1 MQTVRTPR
9 RSRPSVKEFPCK
21 SYRGVKSIS
30 QPHTINGDV
39 KMINKAEKNTKLSI
53 LARFLKGSVILFIL
67 SMASTLALSVIEL
80 VNPQIIK
87 VLIDSVIDSKP
98 VDTSSVGGLIA
109 EAVGGVGFLKE
120 NLWAIA
126 VLVIVLA
133 VFMGVFKYLSGVFNT
148 AASEKL
154 TETTRNALFE
164 KIESLPFSWHT
175 ANPTGDIIQRCTS
188 DVETLK
194 RFLSEQLT
202 SVVSTVMLIT
212 LSLLFLS
219 KIHYK
224 ITLIAALSI
233 PLVVGFSFMFHKLI
247 SKGFAKC
254 DENEGILSSVV
265 QENLAGVR
273 VVRAFGRESSEIDK
287 FTKQNEVYTGTWVKL
302 CRVLTGFWAVND
314 IISCV
319 QVMIV
324 ILTGVYLCVDGEISA
339 GEFVAAVSYNSM
351 LTWPVRRLGRMI
363 SEMSK
368 ASIALGR
375 LGYIMNSES
384 ECDKEGAVE
393 ASYGGN
399 IVFDH
404 VTFSYDGKKKVLDD
418 VSFTLEKGKTLG
430 ILGGTGSGKSTLV
443 QLLCRLYD
451 LSDGNG
457 KITVSGIDVNDLTAK
472 SLRRAVGIVLQEPF
486 LFSRTIKENISI
498 ANDGESEASV
508 MNASRIACLDRTVN
522 EFANGYDTLVG
533 ERGVTLSGGQ
543 KQRVAIARILLRGTP
558 VIIFD
563 DSLSAVDAETDAL
576 IRNAI
581 KTELVGATVIIISHR
596 ISSLMHADNIIVLDN
611 GQLAESGTH
620 NELLGQGGIYKR
632 VFDLQHT
639 DSFDE
644 EEEI

>member
-1 MQTVRTPR
+1 MLLR
-9 RSRPSVKEFPCK
+9 
-21 SYRGVKSIS
+21 
-30 QPHTINGDV
+30 
-39 KMINKAEKNTKLSI
+39 
-53 LARFLKGSVILFIL
+53 RFLKGSVALFIL
-67 SMASTLALSVIEL
+67 SMVSTLLLSLLEL
-80 VNPQIIK
+80 ISPQIIK
-87 VLIDSVIDSKP
+87 VMIDSVIGKEA
-98 VDTSSVGGLIA
+98 VDKSSIGGIIVG
-109 EAVGGVGFLKE
+109 AVGGIDYLRE
-120 NLWAIA
+120 NVWAIA
-126 VLVIVLA
+126 LIVITLA
-133 VFMGVFKYLSGVFNT
+133 LFMALFKYLSGVFNT
-148 AASEKL
+148 TASEKL
-154 TETTRNALFE
+154 TESTRNALFE
-164 KIESLPFSWHT
+164 KIESLPYSWHT

-202 SVVSTVMLIT
+202 SVVSTVMLII

-219 KIHYK
+219 RIHIK
-224 ITLIAALSI
+224 ITLIALLSI
-233 PLVVGFSFMFHKLI
+233 PLVVGFSLLFHRLI

-273 VVRAFGRESSEIDK
+273 VVRAFGRESAEIDK
-287 FTKQNEVYTGTWVKL
+287 FTKQNKVYTDTWVKL

-324 ILTGVYLCVDGEISA
+324 ILTGVYLCVDGEITA

-368 ASIALGR
+368 ATIALGR

-384 ECDKEGAVE
+384 ERDSADAFEADCD
-393 ASYGGN
+393 GN

-404 VTFSYDGKKKVLDD
+404 VSFSYDGKKKVLDD
-418 VSFTLEKGKTLG
+418 VSFAIEKGTTLG

-451 LSDGNG
+451 LADGNG
-457 KITVSGIDVNDLTAK
+457 TITVSGADVRNLTAK

-486 LFSRTIKENISI
+486 LFSRTIKENVSI
-498 ANDGESEASV
+498 ANDKVSEDAVMGASE
-508 MNASRIACLDRTVN
+508 IACLDRAVKD
-522 EFANGYDTLVG
+522 FAQGYNTLVG

-543 KQRVAIARILLRGTP
+543 KQRVAIARILVRGTP

-576 IRNAI
+576 IRRAI
-581 KTELVGATVIIISHR
+581 KTELRGATVIIISHR
-596 ISSLMHADNIIVLDN
+596 ISSLMHADNIIVLDS
-611 GQLAESGTH
+611 GRLAESGTH
-620 NELLGQGGIYKR
+620 DELLAKDGIYKR
-632 VFDLQHT
+632 IFELQHT
-639 DSFDE
+639 DSYDE
-644 EEEI
+644 KEVR